1 MNILINDIKEY
12 LLENIEF
19 TPTLDNIAK
28 NFGLSKEHIIRIF
41 KKEFG
46 LTPHAFMVSHKINQ
60 AKNSIFNTKEKNIS
74 QIASEAGFYDQSHF
88 SKSFKKVFA
97 INPNEVLK

>member
-1 MNILINDIKEY
+1 
-12 LLENIEF
+12 
-19 TPTLDNIAK
+19 
-28 NFGLSKEHIIRIF
+28 
-41 KKEFG
+41 
-46 LTPHAFMVSHKINQ
+46 MVSHKINQ